1 MLRPVDD
8 EQLLE
13 NVMLKLG
20 LTDEPPKRLHPSRK
34 IRSWDLPGFSGKA
47 RVTTSFGELPIEA
60 LRLRD
65 PVKTSSGKF
74 LEVKWIDQ
82 VRLDAQFL
90 SLHPEAN
97 PISIPEGSLGHM
109 TPSSDVLISPAQPLK
124 LPRQAS
130 DMKAKPAQSLVWR
143 NNVARKPQSGFTYY
157 LFHCGE
163 PASVSIEGLW
173 FEIVPD

>member
-13 NVMLKLG
+13 NVMSNLG
-20 LTDEPPKRLHPSRK
+20 STDEPPKRLNPARETK
-34 IRSWDLPGFSGKA
+34 PWTLPGFSGNA
-47 RVTTSFGELPIEA
+47 RVTTSFGDLPIEA

-65 PVKTSSGKF
+65 PVKTRSGKF
-74 LEVKWIDQ
+74 LEVQWIDKVQ
-82 VRLDAQFL
+82 LDEQFL

-97 PISIPEGSLGHM
+97 PILIPHSAFGRM
-109 TPSSDVLISPAQPLK
+109 TPSNDVLVSPAQVLQ

-130 DMKAKPAQSLVWR
+130 DMKATPAHSLVWR
-143 NNVARKPQSGFTYY
+143 RNVERKPRRGFTYY

-163 PASVSIEGLW
+163 PATVSVEGLW
-173 FEIVPD
+173 FEVVPG